1 MRAGLLPELVGL
13 LTGPPSGAVPALAAL
28 EAIATDDP
36 GTDLDNGHALA
47 TCEAG
52 AVPPTVRLLSS
63 PEEQVQVGAAGRA
76 AVLAENP
83 QCQTMLLKHG
93 VVPPLVNLGA
103 YGNDGAK
110 LRSVAALDLLA
121 LNNPQ
126 ALEAIASAG
135 GLKLL
140 KGLQKYGGDMLKD
153 ATSSLFQ
160 GVSKPSSVQV
170 EVDTA
175 SHARLAH
182 ETRLKHSK
190 VWRSAAGGPG
200 VQRAQAPQRQDD

>member
-1 MRAGLLPELVGL
+1 MFIPFHILALVSSRFPRSPRLRRFRNACVRAGLLPELVGL
-13 LTGPPSGAVPALAAL
+13 LSGAASGAVPALAAL

-36 GTDLDNGHALA
+36 NTDLDNGHALA

-52 AVPPTVRLLSS
+52 AVPPTVKLLSS
-63 PEEQVQVGAAGRA
+63 AEEQVQVGAAALA

-93 VVPPLVNLGA
+93 VASLVALGA

-126 ALEAIASAG
+126 ALEVIAAAG

-140 KGLQKYGGDMLKD
+140 KGL
-153 ATSSLFQ
+153 
-160 GVSKPSSVQV
+160 
-170 EVDTA
+170 
-175 SHARLAH
+175 
-182 ETRLKHSK
+182 
-190 VWRSAAGGPG
+190 
-200 VQRAQAPQRQDD
+200 